1 MIALLLGKLGHEVGR
16 VGPDG
21 EMAVDYPDV
30 ALPVAEAVACGECDL
45 GILIGGQ
52 GIGMCIAAN
61 KVPGVRAAMAHDPFM
76 ARIAREQHHCNVI
89 CLAAELTRERDLD
102 AIVRDFILA
111 SPVGGRRAREVEKV
125 GRIESAYRE
134 AELGDGVRGARESP
148 GRSAIPFM
156 PVESPAEM
164 TRRFPPE

>member
-102 AIVRDFILA
+102 AIVRDFISA

-134 AELGDGVRGARESP
+134 AELGDGVRGAHESP
-148 GRSAIPFM
+148 GRSVPFM